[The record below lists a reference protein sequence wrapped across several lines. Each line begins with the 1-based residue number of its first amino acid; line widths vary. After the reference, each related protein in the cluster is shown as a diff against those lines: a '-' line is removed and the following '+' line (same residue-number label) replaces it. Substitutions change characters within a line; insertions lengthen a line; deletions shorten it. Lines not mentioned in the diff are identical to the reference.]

1 MVAFSSDFA
10 HHRSQICH
18 KMTCLHSIQ
27 FRWYCGHGG
36 GNGDVKDPANPGE
49 YFEGWWK
56 ERLTASDIEKWSMKQ
71 APRMAD
77 AQVGAI
83 CFSDR
88 CRPDWIPRDTSVHVL
103 LLMATRF

>member
-18 KMTCLHSIQ
+18 KMTRLHSLQ

-56 ERLTASDIEKWSMKQ
+56 E
-71 APRMAD
+71 
-77 AQVGAI
+77 
-83 CFSDR
+83 
-88 CRPDWIPRDTSVHVL
+88 
-103 LLMATRF
+103 